1 MLEAVAFEHARPGE
15 AQVFLEVGNR
25 AHGFAVAGVALRLR
39 RDEAGRT
46 VLARIAMIGAGET
59 ARRIATAEAALL
71 ERPLDDDAIAEAV
84 ARARAEVDP
93 PGDVHADAD
102 HRRHVL
108 GVLLERGLGQLMT
121 TGEA

>member
-59 ARRIATAEAALL
+59 ARRIATEEAALL
-71 ERPLDDDAIAEAV
+71 ERRSTTTPSPRRS
-84 ARARAEVDP
+84 RARGP
-93 PGDVHADAD
+93 RST
-102 HRRHVL
+102 RRATC
-108 GVLLERGLGQLMT
+108 MPT
-121 TGEA
+121 PITAAMCWASCWSAASASS